1 MLKRHSLSLAIM
13 LTSLSLVACNSNDDD
28 NANLPSKAV
37 TTTTITVTPS
47 LGKILNGRIALKNAT
62 TGATLAATKTLTPS
76 NDGTAKFTIP
86 VSALAA
92 PILAEVLP
100 TVAGVLE
107 YADEALEKTTTINVP
122 VADINKP
129 VLRAAASVTA
139 NGNIGVTALT
149 EAAVQQAQTM
159 VGGLVAQNINTA
171 NASVKNALNL
181 NFNITQA
188 PIVIGAGEFNKLVD
202 VALDAQRRAYAAYL
216 ATLAK
221 ESKRINSTSLTP
233 AYDISKALASDL
245 SDGVFDAK
253 KGTTLLSFYN
263 NTFIN
268 SWVNWVQSFYTQFLG
283 LNSLT
288 AFNGWFT
295 AFDVTKPTTTPT
307 TATPLRTVDGIEEY
321 ACSAEGSLK
330 SGSGTSIFVDFVNQ
344 RSASISTYWLNNSGA
359 RSGYSS
365 VGGANGSPIAASG
378 HFNQQTF
385 TTHPWL
391 ITDSTGACLGIY
403 KAVSTGNKTLTFKAD
418 GVVIGSG
425 TIVEEVKTPA
435 TVNAGLVKN
444 YALVYNQIQAGAGY
458 TNGQKVTAT
467 VSSAGDLVING
478 FVLKNSYYDKINGAD
493 FTGEVIWKDVN
504 IKYALSNNTTGVFNE
519 INVFDTNKT
528 NPFLGQFVLET
539 PVVTNNC
546 SSTGAD
552 DKLGFTNAPTDFCG
566 FTKATSTAISNPDT
580 YNFFNADKKENV
592 EVTVVNNAVTSV
604 SIENDKYGFACGV
617 GEFTACSGVTLN
629 TANTNTIEFV
639 FNNTALSVANGA
651 SQGITVKNGSLIHQK
666 STGGSGSSS
675 LAFNSAKC
683 TQASSQTAFGMTA
696 IAYNLCAS
704 DAVGDFSLT
713 AQDNNTFS
721 PTHDGIPCTITKVG
735 SAVTLTKGAK
745 SLTVQFNG
753 DSTDVMT
760 LRTGALTDAQVE
772 NDITART
779 AVGDPAGQ
787 TVRIEIRKNGTVASA
802 QAQNIQGNESFGCVA
817 L

>member
-1 MLKRHSLSLAIM
+1 MLKRHSLSLAIV
-13 LTSLSLVACNSNDDD
+13 LSSLSLVACNSNDDD
-28 NANLPSKAV
+28 NVALPSKAV

-47 LGKILNGRIALKNAT
+47 LGKILNGRVALKNAT
-62 TGATLAATKTLTPS
+62 TGTALAATKTLTPS

-86 VSALAA
+86 VSALAS

-100 TVAGVLE
+100 TVSGVLE
-107 YADEALEKTTTINVP
+107 YADEALEKATTITVP

-344 RSASISTYWLNNSGA
+344 RSANINTYWLNGSGI
-359 RSGYSS
+359 REGYNT
-365 VGGANGSPIAASG
+365 VGGRNGSPIAASG

-418 GVVIGSG
+418 GVTIGSG
-425 TIVEEVKTPA
+425 VVVVEEKTPA
-435 TVNAGLVKN
+435 TINTGLVKN
-444 YALVYNQIQAGAGY
+444 YDLIYNQTQAGGGY
-458 TNGQKVTAT
+458 VANQKVTAI
-467 VSSAGDLVING
+467 VSSNGDLAING
-478 FVLKNSYYDKINGAD
+478 FVLKEPYYDKVNGSV

-504 IKYALSNNTTGVFNE
+504 IKYALSNNNTGVFNE
-519 INVFDTNKT
+519 INVFDSNKT
-528 NPFLGQFVLET
+528 NSFLGQFVLLN
-539 PVVTNNC
+539 PVDNNC
-546 SSTGAD
+546 TSQGAD
-552 DKLGFTNAPTDFCG
+552 DKLGFANAPTDFCS
-566 FTKATSTAISNPDT
+566 FSKFSSTAITSPDIYT
-580 YNFFNADKKENV
+580 FVDDSGANV
-592 EVTVVNNAVTSV
+592 KVT
-604 SIENDKYGFACGV
+604 IENNTLKSVQLENNKYAFACGV
-617 GEFTACSGVTLN
+617 GETVACQN
-629 TANTNTIEFV
+629 AV
-639 FNNTALSVANGA
+639 FNNQSNFKEFSFANTALQAISGTTQNL
-651 SQGITVKNGSLIHQK
+651 TLKNGSLIHQLNN
-666 STGGSGSSS
+666 SIGG
-675 LAFNSAKC
+675 FTIN
-683 TQASSQTAFGMTA
+683 TQACGTANASCQSGIINDFAPITLRNGANNSVCTISKANGSLIASNGGNTVTAGLNGDATDAYVNAGVAHVINATNRSQVNGVVVDTVQMNWG
-696 IAYNLCAS
+696 AS
-704 DAVGDFSLT
+704 GINAVT
-713 AQDNNTFS
+713 VNAQDN
-721 PTHDGIPCTITKVG
+721 
-735 SAVTLTKGAK
+735 
-745 SLTVQFNG
+745 TVKF
-753 DSTDVMT
+753 V
-760 LRTGALTDAQVE
+760 
-772 NDITART
+772 
-779 AVGDPAGQ
+779 
-787 TVRIEIRKNGTVASA
+787 
-802 QAQNIQGNESFGCVA
+802 CVP
-817 L
+817 